1 MPTLRSHNDNVCCDR
16 TVSQNDQGILPGF
29 SLSHLPT
36 VVVLSSGGYGHIEL
50 PLIKG
55 SIPQA
60 NESTAAFKKTV
71 PYKHVVSFAGDTGT
85 APNQLRIRMQRKV
98 RHLASTLNFS
108 AAVGGKLPKHEYQR
122 RIQQSKVSLSPRGYG
137 RSSFRSTEVRKRAV
151 VLYCFRYRLYDHMM
165 FIPH

>member
-55 SIPQA
+55 SIPQS

-85 APNQLRIRMQRKV
+85 APNQLRIRMQ
-98 RHLASTLNFS
+98 
-108 AAVGGKLPKHEYQR
+108 
-122 RIQQSKVSLSPRGYG
+122 IQ
-137 RSSFRSTEVRKRAV
+137 TV
-151 VLYCFRYRLYDHMM
+151 VLPLQQTLPVGALLVASGVVSRLARLVWHIWPPNSTKHKCGSLDEPCSY
-165 FIPH
+165 